1 MQNVFCDSTFM
12 KRGGDQRPLAPS
24 GLFAQIKLTMKLV
37 TILLLVFVIQGSA
50 ATNAQTITL
59 SLKNVPLKTV
69 FKEISRQGGYNFVY
83 NDHLLQNADK
93 VDIEV
98 NNVQVEEVLKLCF
111 RHQPVTYEII
121 DKTIIVRKPEN
132 HTNMVSEKPIQ
143 PTVTIRGR
151 VTDEKGDPLIGVT
164 IQVKGTA
171 TGTVSK
177 DNGEFQ
183 ISAPDNAS
191 GVLVLS
197 FMGMEKQ
204 EVLIGKSQYVTV
216 VMKRL
221 VAQQQE
227 VVVVGYGTQKKST
240 LTGSVAMMKGEEMA
254 KVPSANV
261 SNAFAGHIPGV
272 IANNR
277 SGRPGDDNSSLYI
290 RGFNSFSGGVD
301 PLILIDGIPDRN
313 IDRLNPND
321 IESVTVLK
329 DASAAIYGVRSANG
343 AILVTT
349 KRGKAGKP
357 QISYEGSYALQ
368 QLTRMEHRV
377 NSWQYM
383 TYYNE
388 LNGYNGSTLPYTQ
401 ADIDKYKAGNDPNY
415 TSTDW
420 QKAVFRKNAPQTNHS
435 LSVRGGSEAV
445 KFFISGQYLSQ
456 QSNWANSDENFKNYN
471 LRSNI
476 DASVS
481 KNLKL
486 TFDIAARKE
495 ERQYP
500 AISAN
505 SILHETVSMYPFIPV
520 HWTNGLPSAG
530 IANGRNPYLM
540 TSSQTGY
547 DNVTDLF
554 VQPKVGFDWQLPA
567 VLKGLSVSGYMAFD
581 YRLRSE
587 KIFTR
592 PWDAYSFSLNTNTY
606 NNQRSSTAILSLT
619 QDERI
624 YNENTYFYKVAFD
637 RSFGKHTINAFL
649 GYEQTTSTFKR
660 TLASRKNLVSD
671 QLDQLFA
678 GSAVDQIGTGSATQ
692 DGRESYLGR
701 LSYSYADKY
710 LAEIVGRYNG
720 SFNFPK
726 GKQWGMFPSASLGW
740 RISEENFF
748 RENIHFVDNL
758 KLRASWGIMGSDAV
772 AKYLYLARYSLV
784 SNMSSDY
791 WSAPKE
797 YYTYFGPNYSEA
809 TALYLASVP
818 NIDIT
823 WEKQDTRNFGLD
835 AVFLNNKL
843 SVTADYFRNL
853 RKDILAPRNASVPY
867 YSGMTLPD
875 ENIGRTLNRGFDFIV
890 NYSSSLRDVK
900 YNVGVNFTYAKSKV
914 IFKDE
919 APNIPDYQKTTGLP
933 IGSWLVYQTKGIYRT
948 KEEVASSPHMAGAA
962 PGDLWIVDKNG
973 DGNITSDDQVRI
985 PESAY
990 PQVVFGVTMGASY
1003 KGLSLDLVWAGQ
1015 TMAKQLILPQM
1026 QGSIVAPPQWLYN
1039 DRWTPD
1045 NPDAVYP
1052 RAFNS
1057 KDPRNSVYADFWLMD
1072 ASFIRLKSAQLSYMI
1087 PKSVYGRIGIENI
1100 RVFVSGFNLFSI
1112 DHMRKFNRDPETD
1125 NVTGISYPQTR
1136 VYRAGISIGL

>member
-12 KRGGDQRPLAPS
+12 KRGDDQRPLAPT

-37 TILLLVFVIQGSA
+37 TFLLLVFVIQGSA

-132 HTNMVSEKPIQ
+132 HTNMVAEKPAP

-151 VTDEKGDPLIGVT
+151 VTDDKGDPLIGVT
-164 IQVKGTA
+164 IQVKGAT
-171 TGTVSK
+171 TGTVTK

-191 GVLVLS
+191 GVLVFS

-216 VMKRL
+216 MMKRL

-240 LTGSVAMMKGEEMA
+240 LTGSVAMLKGEEMA

-368 QLTRMEHRV
+368 QLTRMDRRV

-547 DNVTDLF
+547 DNVTDVF

-726 GKQWGMFPSASLGW
+726 GKQWGMFPSASVGW

-748 RENIHFVDNL
+748 KENIHFVDNL

-843 SVTADYFRNL
+843 SITADYFRNL

-890 NYSSSLRDVK
+890 NYNSSVRDVK

-948 KEEVASSPHMAGAA
+948 KEEVANSPHMPGAA

-973 DGNITSDDQVRI
+973 DKNITSDDQVRI

-990 PQVVFGVTMGASY
+990 PQIVFGVTMGASY

-1039 DRWTPD
+1039 DRWTAD
-1045 NPDAVYP
+1045 NPDAAYP

-1072 ASFIRLKSAQLSYMI
+1072 ASFIRLKSAQLSYMV